1 MTREHDYPGQPRNG
15 GAERTATSPIAA
27 SQSGQS
33 LGPTKRKGVA
43 LEPTRRHRSAPRG
56 PILLDLQ
63 QRARPLAGS
72 GVETP
77 VLSPTLYQSAA
88 SAKDDFME
96 DARARTT
103 RLLLATRFVRS
114 VGQGTAFQAAYL
126 VFCYQSFGQF
136 DA

>member
-77 VLSPTLYQSAA
+77 VLSQFKRLPGPAGAWRLTWRYQSQ
-88 SAKDDFME
+88 D
-96 DARARTT
+96 
-103 RLLLATRFVRS
+103 
-114 VGQGTAFQAAYL
+114 
-126 VFCYQSFGQF
+126 
-136 DA
+136 